1 MLGNFPEEKDRF
13 VGRAVERQAL
23 ASTLV
28 THRLTTLTG
37 AGGVGKTR
45 LAVHTLR
52 SLAAGDAVLLGDMCW
67 ADLGALP
74 DERLLI
80 PTVADAVG
88 LSDHTPGTPLDALC
102 DWLSD
107 RPRLLVLDSCE
118 HLVGACRSLVTDL
131 LTACPRLTV
140 LVTSREPLDV
150 HSETLLT
157 LAPLPCHSDALT
169 LFFARA
175 AAVAPEAHADQP
187 GQRENAA
194 EICRLLDGLP
204 LALELASAQLAHHSP
219 RELAARLRSHQGEL
233 QAAAPIWP
241 LRHRTLRTAI
251 GWSHELC
258 EPVERLLWARLSVF
272 RGSFDYDA
280 VRGVCTG
287 GPLTAGT
294 LPVALAGLIAKSVVG
309 HDDSGRYRLL
319 DTVRE
324 YGAMW
329 LAELR
334 EQDTAAARHAD
345 HFLRL
350 ARRADEGW
358 LGTEQVTWYRRI
370 AASHTDLCAALDH
383 LAGVE
388 PERALELVGKV
399 AFFWSCC
406 GHLREARSYLGQALL
421 LCDTDSPGRE
431 RARWAL
437 GVVVLLQGR
446 HDHSARLSK
455 ECAQNAE
462 RDADVEGQ
470 IAAAYLLGIT
480 HLLSGEP
487 QAALDAAD
495 HALARAAGPAFSSP
509 SVLRC
514 HLVRVFALTGL
525 GRLDEAAARATAL
538 REECAVRDECWTR
551 AYADYQLALIALAQD
566 KPARAAEHAR
576 AMLDGKRRLGDSFG
590 IALGIDVL
598 AAAASAL
605 GQGETSALLSG
616 TGQTYWRSVGHS
628 QRGTPEL
635 QNVREASWRRARAD
649 AGGQVFDHAFRRGA
663 EADPRSVLA
672 LAVEGRLISQA

>member
-1 MLGNFPEEKDRF
+1 MVGNVPEETDRF
-13 VGRAVERQAL
+13 VGRAVERQTL

-37 AGGVGKTR
+37 TGGVGKTR
-45 LAVHTLR
+45 LAVHTLH
-52 SLAAGDAVLLGDMCW
+52 SLTDQDIAVLGDVCW

-74 DERLLI
+74 DDRLLI
-80 PTVADAVG
+80 PTVADAVD
-88 LSDHTPGTPLDALC
+88 LADHTPGMPIDALC

-118 HLVGACRSLVTDL
+118 HLVEACRSLVTDL

-140 LVTSREPLDV
+140 LITSRQPLDV
-150 HSETLLT
+150 RGETLLG
-157 LAPLPCHSDALT
+157 LEPLPCHSDALA
-169 LFFARA
+169 LLLERA
-175 AAVAPEAHADQP
+175 AAVAPGARTDQP
-187 GQRENAA
+187 GHREDAA

-219 RELAARLRSHQGEL
+219 RQLAARLRSHQGEL

-241 LRHRTLRTAI
+241 RRHRTLRTAI

-258 EPVERLLWARLSVF
+258 EPLERLLWARLSVF
-272 RGSFDYDA
+272 RGSFDDDS
-280 VRGVCTG
+280 VRGVCAG
-287 GPLTAGT
+287 GPLAPDTI
-294 LPVALAGLIAKSVVG
+294 PVALAGLIAKSVVG
-309 HDDSGRYRLL
+309 QDTSGRYRLL

-334 EQDTAAARHAD
+334 EQDAAAARHAD
-345 HFLRL
+345 HFVHL
-350 ARRADEGW
+350 ARLADEGW

-370 AASHTDLCAALDH
+370 TRSHTDLCAALDH
-383 LAGVE
+383 LAAVE
-388 PERALELVGKV
+388 PERALELIGRI

-421 LCDTDSPGRE
+421 LCDTESPARA

-437 GVVVLLQGR
+437 GVVVLLQGS
-446 HDHSARLSK
+446 HDQAAEIGE
-455 ECAQNAE
+455 ECARTAA
-462 RDADVEGQ
+462 RDGDVEGR

-487 QAALDAAD
+487 HAALDVAD
-495 HALARAAGPAFSSP
+495 SALRQTAGPVFASP

-514 HLVRVFALTGL
+514 HLVRIFALTGL
-525 GRLDEAAARATAL
+525 GRLDEAAARAASL
-538 REECAVRDECWTR
+538 REDCAARDECWTR
-551 AYADYQLALIALAQD
+551 AYTDYQLALIALAQD
-566 KPARAAEHAR
+566 DPARAAEHAR

-590 IALGIDVL
+590 IALGMDVL
-598 AAAASAL
+598 AAAAAAL
-605 GQGETSALLSG
+605 GQGETSAMLSG
-616 TGQTYWRSVGHS
+616 TGQTYWRSVGHG

-635 QNVREASWRRARAD
+635 RDVRDVSRDRARA
-649 AGGQVFDHAFRRGA
+649 AVGIQIFEHAFRRGA
-663 EADPRSVLA
+663 EADPRAVLA
-672 LAVEGRLISQA
+672 LAVEGRLLGQA